1 MPTVIFAAPARPFQR
16 NPAGLP
22 IQQPFNAPFNGLF
35 NVPFNALHNGPG
47 PSPYVRPLSWGLDP
61 ARLLCRPDGAAWSS

>member
-22 IQQPFNAPFNGLF
+22 IQQPFNAPFNG
-35 NVPFNALHNGPG
+35 PFNAPFTALHNGL
-47 PSPYVRPLSWGLDP
+47 SPYACVWPLSWGLDP
-61 ARLLCRPDGAAWSS
+61 ARLLCRPDGPACSS

>member
-22 IQQPFNAPFNGLF
+22 IQQPFNAPFN
-35 NVPFNALHNGPG
+35 ALHNGP
-47 PSPYVRPLSWGLDP
+47 SPYARPLSWGLDP